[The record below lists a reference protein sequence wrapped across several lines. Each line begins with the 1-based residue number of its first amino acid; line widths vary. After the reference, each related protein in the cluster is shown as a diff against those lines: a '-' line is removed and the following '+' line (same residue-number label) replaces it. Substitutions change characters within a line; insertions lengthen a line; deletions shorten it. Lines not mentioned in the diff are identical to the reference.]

1 MRYLSGAEIAR
12 LMGFPVS
19 EPAAEIHDGK
29 QEALLNGA
37 RGFSFPSHCTMKQ
50 QWKLL
55 GNSLNVQVAAK
66 VAQIGIQAILT
77 DASR

>member
-1 MRYLSGAEIAR
+1 
-12 LMGFPVS
+12 
-19 EPAAEIHDGK
+19 
-29 QEALLNGA
+29 
-37 RGFSFPSHCTMKQ
+37 MKQ

-66 VAQIGIQAILT
+66 VAQVGIQAILT